1 MGDHSKGDHTVEA
14 AHPLSA
20 PPAGAASPS
29 VPMLPASAPR
39 PAPKFERRAV
49 EVDLSTTRRNRHT
62 SPKAYLFGAAA
73 LATISLAGWFALGE
87 YIYG

>member
-14 AHPLSA
+14 THPLRTQH
-20 PPAGAASPS
+20 AGAASPS
-29 VPMLPASAPR
+29 VPTLPASAPR
-39 PAPKFERRAV
+39 SAPKFERRNV

-62 SPKAYLFGAAA
+62 SPKAYLVGAAG
-73 LATISLAGWFALGE
+73 LATISVAGWFVLGE